1 VCIKASHYSS
11 IHQAA
16 LWFVVPL
23 QRLSSRFIADSGNF
37 SVCAQNLRIRTLK
50 PVAADGK
57 PGYKW
62 KNTDDWNLPPRDIFN
77 FSVLR

>member
-1 VCIKASHYSS
+1 VCIKASRCIS

-23 QRLSSRFIADSGNF
+23 QPLSSRFIAGSGNF
-37 SVCAQNLRIRTLK
+37 SVYTQNLRIRTLK
-50 PVAADGK
+50 PVAAAGK

-62 KNTDDWNLPPRDIFN
+62 KNTDD
-77 FSVLR
+77 